1 MSGPAAL
8 TKSDICAAL
17 EATPVNRGDEWHWLT
32 GASPE
37 LRLAVRAAMPA
48 RMVAAAVL
56 VPLVEREEGFSV
68 LLTERS
74 AALKDH
80 PGQISFPGGRIEAGD
95 ASPWEA
101 ALREAQEEIGLRRE
115 WVSFAGYLP
124 DHPILTGFR
133 VTPVVGFVVPHHQL
147 ALDAGEVHDAFEV
160 PLQYLFDPANHRAH
174 ERTLGGVKLQ
184 TTDIQFLNHTIWGA
198 TAGMLLTLRRL
209 IAERRPTPP

>member
-1 MSGPAAL
+1 VSGSFAL

-17 EATPVNRGDEWHWLT
+17 QATPVSRGDEWHWLT

-56 VPLVEREEGFSV
+56 VPLVERDEGFSV

-95 ASPWEA
+95 ASPWDA

-133 VTPVVGFVVPHHQL
+133 VTPVVGFVVPHHRL

-160 PLQYLFDPANHRAH
+160 PLQYLFDPANHQPR
-174 ERTLGGVKLQ
+174 ERTLRGVKLQ
-184 TTDIQFLNHTIWGA
+184 TTDIPFLNHTIWGA
-198 TAGMLLTLRRL
+198 TAGMLLTLQRLVEERRL
-209 IAERRPTPP
+209 GPP

>member
-1 MSGPAAL
+1 VSGPPAL
-8 TKSDICAAL
+8 TKTDICAAL
-17 EATPVNRGDEWHWLT
+17 QATPVNRGDEWHWLT

-56 VPLVEREEGFSV
+56 VPLVERDEGFSV

-74 AALKDH
+74 SALKDH
-80 PGQISFPGGRIEAGD
+80 PGQISFPGGRIEPSD

-101 ALREAQEEIGLRRE
+101 ALREAQEEIGLRRD

-133 VTPVVGFVVPHHQL
+133 VTPVVGFVVPHHRL

-160 PLQYLFDPANHRAH
+160 PLQYLFDPANHRPR
-174 ERTLGGVKLQ
+174 ERKIGGASLQ
-184 TTDIQFLNHTIWGA
+184 TTEIPFLNHPIWGA
-198 TAGMLLTLRRL
+198 TAGMLLTLHRL
-209 IAERRPTPP
+209 VQERRPSAP

>member
-1 MSGPAAL
+1 VILSQPLSKA
-8 TKSDICAAL
+8 DICAAL
-17 EATPVNRGDEWHWLT
+17 EAAPVARGDEWHWLT
-32 GASPE
+32 GSSPQ

-56 VPLVEREEGFSV
+56 VPLVEREEGYSV

-74 AALKDH
+74 ATLKDH
-80 PGQISFPGGRIEAGD
+80 PGQISFPGGRIEAQD

-101 ALREAQEEIGLRRE
+101 ALREAEEEIGLRRE

-133 VTPVVGFVVPHHQL
+133 VTPVVGFVVPHHEL

-160 PLQYLFDPANHRAH
+160 PLEYLFDPANHRLR
-174 ERTLGGVKLQ
+174 ERILRGVKVD
-184 TTDIQFLNHTIWGA
+184 TTEIPFLNHTIWGA
-198 TAGMLLTLRRL
+198 TAGILLTLRRL
-209 IAERRPTPP
+209 IGERRPTRA

>member
-1 MSGPAAL
+1 MSGSFAL

-17 EATPVNRGDEWHWLT
+17 QATPVSRGDEWHWLT

-56 VPLVEREEGFSV
+56 VPLVERDEGFSV

-95 ASPWEA
+95 ASPWDA

-133 VTPVVGFVVPHHQL
+133 VTPVVGFVVPHHRL

-160 PLQYLFDPANHRAH
+160 PLQYLFDPANHRPR
-174 ERTLGGVKLQ
+174 ERTLRGVKLQ
-184 TTDIQFLNHTIWGA
+184 TTDIPFLNHTIWGA
-198 TAGMLLTLRRL
+198 TAGMLLTLQRLVEERRL
-209 IAERRPTPP
+209 GPP

>member
-1 MSGPAAL
+1 MSWADSL

-17 EATPVNRGDEWHWLT
+17 QPTPVLRGDEWFWLT

-37 LRLAVRAAMPA
+37 LRLRVQAAMPA
-48 RMVAAAVL
+48 RMVSAAVL

-74 AALKDH
+74 FALKDH
-80 PGQISFPGGRIEAGD
+80 PGQISFPGGRIEPGD

-101 ALREAQEEIGLRRE
+101 ALREAQEEIGLQRD
-115 WVSFAGYLP
+115 WISFAGYLP

-133 VTPVVGFVVPHHQL
+133 VTPVVGFVVPHHRL

-160 PLQYLFDPANHRAH
+160 PLRYLFDEANHRPR
-174 ERTLGGVKLQ
+174 ERMLGGVSLR
-184 TTDIQFLNHTIWGA
+184 TTEIPFLNHTIWGA
-198 TAGMLLTLRRL
+198 TAGMILTLRRL
-209 IAERRPTPP
+209 VQERRPTTP